1 MADVSGILPTS
12 AILCELLVGRCATV
26 DTRWGTFTWA
36 VTPSCG
42 LLMQTALQS
51 PRRRALSGL
60 EKALQDMMST
70 ATYGCDLRAPQ
81 LSRYL
86 DVAVP
91 LIMNV
96 RLWRRKVRQRRVKLI
111 LRCGAVRCGIVR
123 RRIARRGTRR
133 FNGTEPFRTARQKKT
148 YREKPWSSCVFDI
161 SLRLVNG

>member
-1 MADVSGILPTS
+1 MAGVSVILPPS
-12 AILCELLVGRCATV
+12 ATLCELLVGRCATV
-26 DTRWGTFTWA
+26 DTKWGTFTWA

-111 LRCGAVRCGIVR
+111 LRCGACGAVLLDAESQDAVRGGLT
-123 RRIARRGTRR
+123 AP
-133 FNGTEPFRTARQKKT
+133 NPSAPPDKKKRTVK
-148 YREKPWSSCVFDI
+148 
-161 SLRLVNG
+161 SLGLLVYSTFH